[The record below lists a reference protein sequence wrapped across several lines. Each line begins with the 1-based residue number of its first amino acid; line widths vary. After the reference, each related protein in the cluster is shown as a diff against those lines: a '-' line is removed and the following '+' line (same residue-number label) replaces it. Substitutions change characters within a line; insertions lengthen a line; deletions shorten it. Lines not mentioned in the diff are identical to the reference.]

1 MIPPPTR
8 KLACRLTTT
17 YAGYEGESELL
28 EELYKK
34 GLRQQQIAP
43 DLYAGDGLL
52 MLWSHTPVAPWQTDA
67 WLEQMRSQHRPNAY
81 LRQIENRWVTSES
94 RRSSIWPGG
103 MPASIRS

>member
-81 LRQIENRWVTSES
+81 LRQIENRWVTTRVVV
-94 RRSSIWPGG
+94 RRSGLVG
-103 MPASIRS
+103 CLC